1 MLSRACGVFLF
12 FSKDLAC
19 KFSMFLS
26 PLPLCSFDSF
36 LVFVYVPISSW
47 YLWSCPSL
55 SFFVELAS
63 IMAESSPYCHG
74 CVCSLKWKDSCFI
87 SVSDEI

>member
-1 MLSRACGVFLF
+1 MVCF
-12 FSKDLAC
+12 FSSQKILLV

-26 PLPLCSFDSF
+26 TLPLCSFDYF

-55 SFFVELAS
+55 SYFVELAS
-63 IMAESSPYCHG
+63 IMAESSPYCNG

-87 SVSDEI
+87 SVSDEIWGG

>member
-1 MLSRACGVFLF
+1 VLVVCF
-12 FSKDLAC
+12 FSSPKILLV

-26 PLPLCSFDSF
+26 PLPLCLFDSF

-63 IMAESSPYCHG
+63 IMAESSPCYHG
-74 CVCSLKWKDSCFI
+74 YACSLKWKDSCFI
-87 SVSDEI
+87 SVSDEIWGG